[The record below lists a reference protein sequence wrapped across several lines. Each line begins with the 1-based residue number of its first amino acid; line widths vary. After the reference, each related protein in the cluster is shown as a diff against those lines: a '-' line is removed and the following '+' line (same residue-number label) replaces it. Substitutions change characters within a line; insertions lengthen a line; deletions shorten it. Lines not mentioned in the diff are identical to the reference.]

1 MLDPN
6 QGFSCQESAFG
17 TKNESDAELTELII
31 RKYTVNSRKIQLYKC
46 PIDVASVDFRNY
58 VNHTA

>member
-17 TKNESDAELTELII
+17 TKNESDAELTESII
-31 RKYTVNSRKIQLYKC
+31 RKYTFNLSNIQLGKY
-46 PIDVASVDFRNY
+46 PIDVASVDFLEIM
-58 VNHTA
+58 